1 MNKDCIEKI
10 RIKLTLAKMGKND
23 VNLASFNVCMISDS
37 LVSVERDQCHQKI
50 KHFLNQFIML

>member
-1 MNKDCIEKI
+1 
-10 RIKLTLAKMGKND
+10 MGKND